1 LANRSVVAVT
11 DHTLRLLPASDLD
24 LEMTLHSGQVFHWL
38 PHGNGFLGAI
48 GDHAVYVEQ
57 KGENLHT
64 SAEQAELVR
73 HYFALDHPMDR
84 ILATFPRDETMIQA
98 VQFSKGMRIIRQPT
112 WECLAT
118 FITSALKQV
127 QHIRAISLALRQR
140 FGRSVHHGKFEAR
153 AYPRPEVLAAA
164 NLEALLECKLG
175 FRAKNLLATAKII
188 ASGEIDLEEL
198 GKRPTSE
205 VRKTLCRLPGVGEKI
220 ANCVLLF
227 AYERFDAF
235 PIDVWIARMLRERY
249 FAKRPVV
256 RLGELQEF
264 TAEYF
269 GPYGG
274 YAQQYLFHHWRLTQ
288 QGRRSGRKSDG

>member
-1 LANRSVVAVT
+1 VT
-11 DHTLRLLPASDLD
+11 EDLHCTLPASDLD
-24 LEMTLHSGQVFHWL
+24 LGVTLHSGQVFHWL

-48 GDHAVYVEQ
+48 GEHAVYLEQ
-57 KGENLHT
+57 KGENLMV
-64 SAEQAELVR
+64 APDQVELVR

-84 ILATFPRDETMIQA
+84 ILATFPRDETMSQA
-98 VQFSKGMRIIRQPT
+98 VAFSKGMRIIRQPI

-118 FITSALKQV
+118 FITSALKQM

-140 FGRSVHHGKFEAR
+140 FGRSVHYGNLETR
-153 AYPRPEVLAAA
+153 TYPRPEVLAGAE
-164 NLEALLECKLG
+164 LQALLDCKLG
-175 FRAKNLLATAKII
+175 FRAKNLLASAKII
-188 ASGEIDLEEL
+188 ASGEIDLEGL
-198 GKRPTSE
+198 GKRPTAE

-227 AYERFDAF
+227 AYERLDAF

-249 FAKRPVV
+249 FAKRPAV

-264 TAEYF
+264 AAEYF

-274 YAQQYLFHHWRLTQ
+274 YAQQYLFHHWRMTQ
-288 QGRRSGRKSDG
+288 PRRRS

>member
-1 LANRSVVAVT
+1 VT
-11 DHTLRLLPASDLD
+11 EDLHCTLSAPDLD
-24 LEMTLHSGQVFHWL
+24 LGVTLHSGQVFHWL

-48 GDHAVYVEQ
+48 GEQAVYLEQ
-57 KGENLHT
+57 KGENLIF
-64 SAEQAELVR
+64 APDQVELVR

-84 ILATFPRDETMIQA
+84 ILATFPRDETMTQA
-98 VQFSKGMRIIRQPT
+98 IAFSKGMRIIRQPI

-140 FGRSVHHGKFEAR
+140 FGRSVHCGKLETR
-153 AYPRPEVLAAA
+153 TYPRPEVLAGAE
-164 NLEALLECKLG
+164 LQALLDCKLG
-175 FRAKNLLATAKII
+175 FRAKNLLAAAKIV
-188 ASGEIDLEEL
+188 ASGEIDLEGL
-198 GKRPTSE
+198 GKRPTTE
-205 VRKTLCRLPGVGEKI
+205 VRRTLCRLPGVGEKI

-227 AYERFDAF
+227 AYERLDAF

-249 FAKRPVV
+249 FAKRPAV

-264 TAEYF
+264 AAEYF

-288 QGRRSGRKSDG
+288 QGRRQSG